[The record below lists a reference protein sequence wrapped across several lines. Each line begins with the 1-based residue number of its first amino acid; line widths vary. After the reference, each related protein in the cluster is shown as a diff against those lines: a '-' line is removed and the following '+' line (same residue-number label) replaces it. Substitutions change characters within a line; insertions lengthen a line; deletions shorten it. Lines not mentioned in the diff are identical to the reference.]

1 MPQIDTHQVK
11 MPRET
16 IPAFAPGCAATV
28 GVLARRGGLYLGA
41 RYGLSL
47 LIGLGNMLV
56 MTWWIGPH
64 AYGLFVTAVGLT
76 TFFAGLSRC
85 GADTYLIRSEPL
97 PPDSHYN
104 VAFTLISCI
113 SAALVL
119 LGLCL
124 IPVLKAWYGGSEL
137 VLPYLVLLASV
148 PLTALVG
155 VPTARLERDLN
166 FRVLAGIEL
175 IGQSIAFVSSLCL
188 ALCGL
193 GVWAPVCGMLLW
205 QVFLL
210 TATCRA
216 AAMRPR
222 FAYDYPHSRKMLAYG
237 AGVTLSL
244 RTWQLRTLIN
254 PVFVGRFA
262 GLEAVA
268 YVAFALRIADG
279 LGFLR
284 TVASRLGIAAL
295 ARLQHNREAFG
306 GALEKALLVQV
317 ITLGPLLG
325 AFVLFGPWITQ
336 HFLGHRWLQSVA
348 LFPFVAAGVLVNSVF
363 NLLASALFAIG
374 QEWAVLRAYSFHVL
388 LLAGATCV
396 LLPRVGVVGY
406 GWAEL
411 IACTGYIF
419 ILSRLDAVAKVSYR
433 RILPVTS
440 LCLLPPVL
448 QIASF
453 YR

>member
-1 MPQIDTHQVK
+1 MLT
-11 MPRET
+11 
-16 IPAFAPGCAATV
+16 
-28 GVLARRGGLYLGA
+28 RRGAFYLGA

-47 LIGLGNMLV
+47 LISLGNMLV
-56 MTWWIGPH
+56 LTWWIGPH
-64 AYGLFVTAVGLT
+64 AYGVFVTAVGLT
-76 TFFAGLSRC
+76 TFLAGISRC
-85 GADTYLIRSEPL
+85 GVDTYLIRCEPA
-97 PPDSHYN
+97 PPQSHYN
-104 VAFTLISCI
+104 IAFTLISFI

-124 IPVLKAWYGGSEL
+124 LPLLQAWYGGNEF

-175 IGQSIAFVSSLCL
+175 IGQSIAFL
-188 ALCGL
+188 ASFTLAVGGF

-205 QVFLL
+205 QLFVLP
-210 TATCRA
+210 ATCHA
-216 AAMRPR
+216 AAMRPA
-222 FAYDYPHSRKMLAYG
+222 FACQRALSRKMLAYG

-244 RTWQLRTLIN
+244 RTWQLRTLVN
-254 PVFVGRFA
+254 PVLVGRFA

-284 TVASRLGIAAL
+284 AVASRLGVAAL

-306 GALEKALLVQV
+306 VAVEKALLVQV
-317 ITLGPLLG
+317 ITLGPMLG
-325 AFVLFGPWITQ
+325 SFVLFGPWITQ
-336 HFLGHRWLQSVA
+336 HFLGHRWLQAVA
-348 LFPFVAAGVLVNSVF
+348 IFPFVAAGVLLNSVF

-374 QEWAVLRAYSFHVL
+374 QEWAVVRAYSSHVL
-388 LLAGATCV
+388 LLAGTTCV
-396 LLPRVGVVGY
+396 LLPKVGVVGY

-411 IACTGYIF
+411 VACTGYLF
-419 ILSRLDAVAKVSYR
+419 ILSRLVAIVKIRYR
-433 RILPVTS
+433 RILPVTA
-440 LCLLPPVL
+440 LCLLPPVF
-448 QIASF
+448 QIAGF
-453 YR
+453 YL